1 MQMDETR
8 DNDLLARVTE
18 LERQNRFS
26 RTAGFVIA
34 MALGLSLAANVTAQE
49 KSHSSPLRA
58 STIEAHAFLL
68 KDETGKL
75 RGQMTVVDGESVLEL
90 LDETGKVTWSTGIA
104 THF

>member
-1 MQMDETR
+1 MQMDETC

-26 RTAGFVIA
+26 RTAGFLIA
-34 MALGLSLAANVTAQE
+34 VVLGLSLAANVTAQE
-49 KSHSSPLRA
+49 KSHNPPLRA

-75 RGQMTVVDGESVLEL
+75 RGRMTVDDGESVLEL
-90 LDETGKVTWSTGIA
+90 LDETGKVTWSTEVTA
-104 THF
+104 HF

>member
-8 DNDLLARVTE
+8 DNDLLARMTE

-26 RTAGFVIA
+26 RTAGFLIA
-34 MALGLSLAANVTAQE
+34 VALGLMLAANVTAQE
-49 KSHSSPLRA
+49 RGRNSPLRA

-90 LDETGKVTWSTGIA
+90 LDETGKVTWSTQITA
-104 THF
+104 HF